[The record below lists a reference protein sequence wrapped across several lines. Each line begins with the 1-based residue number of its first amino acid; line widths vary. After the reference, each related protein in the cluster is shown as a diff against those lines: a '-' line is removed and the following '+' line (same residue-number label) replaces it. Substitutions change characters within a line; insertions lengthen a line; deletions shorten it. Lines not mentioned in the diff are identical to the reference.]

1 MSMDEGTK
9 KLIAVGASVGANCHP
24 CLEYHIARA
33 LELGI
38 DRREIRAAV
47 ELAKAVRGGATAS
60 MDKLAL
66 SLLGSDPPKQSCHSQ
81 AAACCCS

>member
-1 MSMDEGTK
+1 MDEGTK
-9 KLIAVGASVGANCHP
+9 KLIAVGASVGENCHP

-66 SLLGSDPPKQSCHSQ
+66 SLLGSDPPQQSCNSQ